1 MTYIKTSVPRASG
14 NPGTGIQPRD
24 QLTIIDID
32 DIAFMPSA
40 DDKGVVIVDNI
51 VMKPGR
57 YGINLY
63 MTNGT
68 IELTSAAEG
77 DTDKIGFTPSI
88 KFEHPGNEQAVREFK
103 VNYIN
108 RKVIVIVRY
117 CSGKPADLIGTMCNP
132 CRLTPSYTGNNESN
146 TNEMTF
152 TQISKG
158 NDIFIYKGTVPLEE
172 PVSTVESGVKA
183 VTFISEGQYQLSS
196 GEAVVDE
203 ITGGAHDAVVT
214 LLGVGGT
221 SPTVAATA
229 GKILLRGGKVFTA
242 TEGSQITL
250 RAFDTGDGGIM
261 WIEQSRYV
269 AA

>member
-1 MTYIKTSVPRASG
+1 MYIKASVPRAAG

-32 DIAFMPSA
+32 DIAFMPSP
-40 DDKGVVIVDNI
+40 DDKGVVIYDNI

-57 YGINLY
+57 YGYNIY
-63 MTNGT
+63 MTPGT
-68 IELTSAAEG
+68 IEVTSAADG

-103 VNYIN
+103 YNSIN
-108 RKVIVIVRY
+108 RRFIIVIRY
-117 CSGKPADLIGTMCNP
+117 CSGKPADLIGTLCNP
-132 CRLTPSYTGNNESN
+132 CKLTPSYTGNNESN

-158 NDIFIYKGTVPLEE
+158 NDIFIYKGTVTLEE
-172 PVSTVESGVKA
+172 PVSVVETGKTSFPFV
-183 VTFISEGQYQLSS
+183 SEGQYQLSS
-196 GEAVVDE
+196 GNSAITE
-203 ITGGAHDAVVT
+203 ITGGAHDAVIT
-214 LLGVGGT
+214 IMGVAGT
-221 SPTVAATA
+221 APTVSATE
-229 GKILLRGGKVFTA
+229 GKILLRNGSVFTA
-242 TEGSQITL
+242 SEGSQLTL
-250 RAFDTGDGGIM
+250 RAFDAGEGNVI